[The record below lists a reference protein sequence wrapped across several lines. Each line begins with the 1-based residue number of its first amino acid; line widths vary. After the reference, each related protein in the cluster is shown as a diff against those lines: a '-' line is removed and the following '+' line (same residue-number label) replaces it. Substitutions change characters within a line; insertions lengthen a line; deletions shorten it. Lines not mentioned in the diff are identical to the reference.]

1 MIKKTLLLIA
11 IFVAGVLGFA
21 TTKPDTFS
29 VQREVSI
36 KAPPDKVAPLIV
48 DFQKWQ
54 LWSPWEK
61 LDPDM
66 QRTYAGPA
74 SGKGAKYAW
83 QGDDKV
89 GAGRMEI
96 IEAATP
102 ERTVVKLDFLKPF
115 ESHNTT
121 TFTLTPEGD
130 STKVSWTMTGPS
142 PYVSKVMNVFV
153 SMDTMIGKDFDKGL
167 ANLKAAVEQ

>member
-29 VQREVSI
+29 VQREVTV
-36 KAPPDKVAPLIV
+36 KAAPDKVAALV
-48 DFQKWQ
+48 TDFQKWQ

-66 QRTYAGPA
+66 QRTYGGAA
-74 SGKGAKYAW
+74 SGLGAKYVW
-83 QGDDKV
+83 HGDDKV

-96 IEAATP
+96 IEAAAP
-102 ERTVVKLDFLKPF
+102 ERTVIRLDFLKPF

-121 TFTLTPEGD
+121 VFTLTPQGD
-130 STKVSWTMTGPS
+130 GTKVNWTMTGPS

-167 ANLKAAVEQ
+167 ANLKEVAEQ